1 MRDTYLL
8 NLKDDYFSEHKVNK
22 STLEWMISNRHTI
35 VVTDYMASENKY
47 ISKIDHDILKIHEF
61 YKVLDAHQVYQ
72 KIDQWISGVLTN
84 TEKYTVKFTDDKI
97 KISKHGF
104 DKWSFRK
111 MGNNSLK

>member
-47 ISKIDHDILKIHEF
+47 ISKID
-61 YKVLDAHQVYQ
+61 
-72 KIDQWISGVLTN
+72 QWISGVLTN
-84 TEKYTVKFTDDKI
+84 TEKNTVKITDDKI
-97 KISKHGF
+97 KLSKRGF